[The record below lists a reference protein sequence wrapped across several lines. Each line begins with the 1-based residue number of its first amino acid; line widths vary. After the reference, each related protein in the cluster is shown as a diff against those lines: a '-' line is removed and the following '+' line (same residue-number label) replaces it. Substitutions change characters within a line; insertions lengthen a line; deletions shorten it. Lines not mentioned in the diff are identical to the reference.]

1 MSGPK
6 FGIAG
11 LHAHERNPPINEH
24 AGVSVFC
31 VNMPE
36 VPKAWEEHID
46 TLE

>member
-11 LHAHERNPPINEH
+11 LRAHERNPPINEH
-24 AGVSVFC
+24 AGCLFFC

-36 VPKAWEEHID
+36 VAEAWEEHTD
-46 TLE
+46 TIA